1 MSEHPVKRRK
11 KLIEVAIP
19 LDGINK
25 ASIHEKMPGISQ
37 HPRGIHHWWARRPFG
52 AARAILFA
60 QLVDDP
66 SSIPELFPDSASQEA
81 ERDRLFAITEKLAS
95 WNNTWNRELLDDAKT
110 EITKS
115 WSRACE
121 DNKSNP
127 LAHELFDKK
136 CLPGFHDPFAG
147 GGAIPLEAQRLGL
160 RSYATDL
167 NPIPTLINK
176 ALLEIPGRVSGFPS
190 VAPRINKQTKL
201 QVAHPSSIDGFLED
215 IAYYSDWMLGRAK
228 ERIGDLYP
236 PVTVTQ
242 DMCSA
247 QPKLDALLG
256 SSLKVV
262 TWLWV
267 RTVKSPNPAFTDRDT
282 PLSSTFL
289 LRSKKGSE
297 IFVVPVIQ
305 GDDFAFEVRTGG
317 GDDAEKAKQGTKF
330 GRGSNFRC
338 IYSGDLIC
346 SDYVKEQ
353 SKKGGLGSRLMAI
366 VAEGKRE
373 RIYLPPVEMHERI
386 ALTCEKGWRPENSL
400 PNDPRN
406 FWTTQY
412 GLESFGSLFTDRQAM
427 SLDTLASLSREAAS
441 MVEAHAFERF
451 SRDLGLE
458 EEKAREMSVVYR
470 DSIVTYLAMGV
481 SRASN
486 FNNSLTAWAA
496 TNEKVMFLFSRQA
509 IPMVWSYSEANILED
524 VVGGFRT
531 CMKYITSC
539 LMGTA
544 PDGPASFSSQEDA
557 KKQAISKGK
566 IISTDPPYYDN
577 VAYADLSDFFY
588 PWLKR
593 CLGNSYPDLFAT
605 LATPKAD
612 ELVATP
618 YRHGGRESAE
628 RFFASGMK
636 EVFSNLSQLA
646 HPAYPTT
653 IYYAFKQAETS
664 GSKTTNT
671 GWDTFLEG
679 LISAG
684 YSISATWPIRSEMV
698 LAFKS
703 KINALA
709 SSIVLCCARREDDAE
724 SITRNEFRRQLSVE
738 LPRAIRELEQA
749 NIAPVDLA

>member
-267 RTVKSPNPAFTDRDT
+267 RTRPCRQHF
-282 PLSSTFL
+282 F
-289 LRSKKGSE
+289 
-297 IFVVPVIQ
+297 
-305 GDDFAFEVRTGG
+305 
-317 GDDAEKAKQGTKF
+317 F
-330 GRGSNFRC
+330 G
-338 IYSGDLIC
+338 
-346 SDYVKEQ
+346 Q
-353 SKKGGLGSRLMAI
+353 
-366 VAEGKRE
+366 
-373 RIYLPPVEMHERI
+373 
-386 ALTCEKGWRPENSL
+386 
-400 PNDPRN
+400 
-406 FWTTQY
+406 
-412 GLESFGSLFTDRQAM
+412 
-427 SLDTLASLSREAAS
+427 
-441 MVEAHAFERF
+441 
-451 SRDLGLE
+451 
-458 EEKAREMSVVYR
+458 
-470 DSIVTYLAMGV
+470 
-481 SRASN
+481 
-486 FNNSLTAWAA
+486 
-496 TNEKVMFLFSRQA
+496 
-509 IPMVWSYSEANILED
+509 
-524 VVGGFRT
+524 
-531 CMKYITSC
+531 
-539 LMGTA
+539 
-544 PDGPASFSSQEDA
+544 
-557 KKQAISKGK
+557 
-566 IISTDPPYYDN
+566 
-577 VAYADLSDFFY
+577 
-588 PWLKR
+588 
-593 CLGNSYPDLFAT
+593 
-605 LATPKAD
+605 
-612 ELVATP
+612 
-618 YRHGGRESAE
+618 
-628 RFFASGMK
+628 
-636 EVFSNLSQLA
+636 
-646 HPAYPTT
+646 
-653 IYYAFKQAETS
+653 
-664 GSKTTNT
+664 
-671 GWDTFLEG
+671 
-679 LISAG
+679 
-684 YSISATWPIRSEMV
+684 
-698 LAFKS
+698 
-703 KINALA
+703 
-709 SSIVLCCARREDDAE
+709 RREVKY
-724 SITRNEFRRQLSVE
+724 L
-738 LPRAIRELEQA
+738 
-749 NIAPVDLA
+749 